1 MRDRWTPRPFSEYK
15 MAVDQNERAKS
26 AEQEIR
32 TILKALK
39 ANCANDF
46 VVIQDG
52 AIDWDRTI
60 DEFVSFIQLDA
71 KENNHAV

>member
-1 MRDRWTPRPFSEYK
+1 MRDKWQPRPFSDYK
-15 MAVDQNERAKS
+15 MTIENERAES

-39 ANCANDF
+39 SNCTDDF

-52 AIDWDRTI
+52 AIDWSRTI
-60 DEFVSFIQLDA
+60 DEFVSFIRLNTKGDY
-71 KENNHAV
+71 HARS